1 MSRSVTAPPETP
13 APAGQRQASLRNILV
28 NVGWL
33 LGGKGASAV
42 LSTVYLTIVT
52 RSLGVEGFGQFSLAL
67 GAGQA
72 VASFVAF
79 QSWQIIVRYGMPHL
93 HAGRHDA
100 LARLVRFTALLDV
113 AAAISGAALIA
124 GGMWLLAGRF
134 GWSSDFAAQ
143 ATAFGVVLVI
153 STHWTPIGVLRLHD
167 RFATAVAADTVTPL
181 ARFVGA
187 VAVWL
192 WHPSVIG
199 FLAVW
204 AIAELLTALAYW
216 VTALRMP
223 GIRWRLSE
231 PLRWQVLKADNP
243 RLANY
248 AVATNLSSSL
258 DLGGKQLAVLIVAL
272 IVTPA
277 AAGGYRLAQQLAQS
291 LAKISQMLG
300 RAIFPEL
307 VRSRGDASDTGDF
320 DGLLRRTVRMTAIG
334 GGLVFLLLLTIGR
347 PMLGLIAGPAF
358 LPAYPVLL
366 VLGTA
371 AAIDFAAVGFEPAV
385 VALGRP
391 GKALRLRFVSSG
403 VLIGLMLI
411 LPRWYGALGAGFAVL
426 AGSIVSFALLWHA
439 VRRRVRG

>member
-1 MSRSVTAPPETP
+1 MCGRVTAPPEPP
-13 APAGQRQASLRNILV
+13 AAAGKRQASLRNILV

-42 LSTVYLTIVT
+42 LSTVYLAIVT
-52 RSLGVEGFGQFSLAL
+52 RSLGVQGFGQFSLAL

-93 HAGRHDA
+93 HAGRHEA
-100 LARLVRFTALLDV
+100 LARLIRFTTLLDI
-113 AAAISGAALIA
+113 AAALTGAGLIA
-124 GGMWLLAGRF
+124 TAMWLLAGRF
-134 GWSSDFAAQ
+134 GWSADFAAQ
-143 ATAFGVVLVI
+143 ATIFGIVLVL

-192 WHPSVIG
+192 WQPSVIG

-204 AIAELLTALAYW
+204 ALSELLTAIAYW
-216 VTALRMP
+216 ITALRMP
-223 GIRWRLSE
+223 GVRWRLSE
-231 PLRWQVLKADNP
+231 PLRWQMLKADNP
-243 RLANY
+243 KLANY
-248 AVATNLSSSL
+248 AVTTNLSSSL

-272 IVTPA
+272 TVTPA

-307 VRSRGDASDTGDF
+307 VRSRADADAGGDF
-320 DGLLRRTVRMTAIG
+320 DDLLRRTVRMTAIG
-334 GGLVFLLLLTIGR
+334 GGIVFLLLLTIGR

-371 AAIDFAAVGFEPAV
+371 AAIDFTAVGFEPAL

-403 VLIGLMLI
+403 VLIALMLV
-411 LPRWYGALGAGFAVL
+411 LPRRFGAVGAAFAVL
-426 AGSIVSFALLWHA
+426 IGSLLSFALLWRS

>member
-1 MSRSVTAPPETP
+1 MCRSVTAPPDPP
-13 APAGQRQASLRNILV
+13 APAGRRQASLRNILI

-42 LSTVYLTIVT
+42 LSIVYLAIVT
-52 RSLGVEGFGQFSLAL
+52 RSLGVQGFGQFSLAL

-93 HAGRHDA
+93 HAGRHEA
-100 LARLVRFTALLDV
+100 LARLVRFTTLLDI
-113 AAAISGAALIA
+113 AAALAGTALIA
-124 GGMWLLAGRF
+124 AGMWLLAGRF
-134 GWSSDFAAQ
+134 GWSSDFTAQ

-167 RFATAVAADTVTPL
+167 RFAVAVAADTVTPL
-181 ARFVGA
+181 VRFVGA

-192 WHPSVIG
+192 WQPSVIG

-204 AIAELLTALAYW
+204 AIAELLTAVAYW
-216 VTALRMP
+216 VAALRLP
-223 GIRWRLSE
+223 GIRWRLGA
-231 PLRWQVLKADNP
+231 PLRWRVLNAENP
-243 RLANY
+243 KLAHY
-248 AVATNLSSSL
+248 AVTTNLSSSL

-291 LAKISQMLG
+291 LAKVSQVLG

-320 DGLLRRTVRMTAIG
+320 DVLLRRTVRMTAIG
-334 GGLVFLLLLTIGR
+334 GGIVFLLLLTIGR
-347 PMLGLIAGPAF
+347 PLLGLIAGPAF
-358 LPAYPVLL
+358 LSAYPVLL

-371 AAIDFAAVGFEPAV
+371 AAIDFTAVGFEPAV

-391 GKALRLRFVSSG
+391 GKALRLRFLSSG
-403 VLIGLMLI
+403 VLIALMLV
-411 LPRWYGALGAGFAVL
+411 LPRYFGALGAGVAVL
-426 AGSIVSFALLWHA
+426 TGSIVSFALLWRV